1 MMDVKWIKI
10 TTDIFNNRKIRQIE
24 AMPEGDAIIVIW
36 TKLLC
41 LAGTTNDC
49 GCVYLTQDIPYTAE
63 TLATEFHRPL
73 NTVKLALKT
82 FEQFGMISIVNNFLY
97 ITNWEKYQSQDKL
110 EIIKEQTR
118 KRVANFREKQK
129 QITVEN
135 SATTCNVTCN
145 ANVTQCN
152 ATDIDID
159 IYRNTINSIS
169 VPSKSEI
176 CPEQEEKV
184 EEATDQTVMSLPL
197 NDKSQYSVKQSDI
210 ETWQDVYP
218 NVDVVQQLKAMRL
231 WLNDNPKKRKTKN
244 GIKRFISGWLSREQ
258 DRPHNIIPK
267 SRQPNVFKENEMDNI
282 EKTDINALRKGLFN
296 G

>member
-1 MMDVKWIKI
+1 MTDVKWIKI

-82 FEQFGMISIVNNFLY
+82 FEQFGMINIVDNFLY

-129 QITVEN
+129 QISVEN
-135 SATTCNVTCN
+135 SNVTCN
-145 ANVTQCN
+145 ADVTQCN
-152 ATDIDID
+152 ATDIEIEIDKD
-159 IYRNTINSIS
+159 IYSNTINSITA
-169 VPSKSEI
+169 PSKSEN
-176 CPEQEEKV
+176 CSEQEEKQLQDNV
-184 EEATDQTVMSLPL
+184 VMGLPL
-197 NDKSQYSVKQSDI
+197 NDKSQYLIKQFDI
-210 ETWQDVYP
+210 DTWQDVYP

-258 DRPHNIIPK
+258 DRPHNTIPK
-267 SRQPNVFKENEMDNI
+267 AREPNVFKEKEMNDI

-296 G
+296 